1 MGKAAL
7 GKGMKDLI
15 AKNFGLEKKEGP
27 EDNETEAEAE
37 LLVNIERY
45 QAQGLNVE
53 PLKKFKGKKPDK
65 IMKGISDYRSSVKDL
80 NSAQT
85 VLRTLEGY
93 GYTKEIETI
102 NENIKDP
109 SKAEQVSKWVEE
121 LRDRVHTEH
130 NVGHDK
136 RGEPGRKLSRSL
148 KEKSKK
154 LKKNVVKESGP
165 ITVDENALDDL
176 LDDLIEIGDA
186 YSLEI
191 EEDPLLSR
199 ISNWEEMGYF
209 VDKLKNSIAEDRDGA
224 QREVDQ
230 FEVDIKRMEKVKELF
245 KDMDLTGFQQ
255 EAREMTVK
263 FQYPH
268 LAQDVENQ
276 LLRIRDIQKKADTLM
291 EEVSEKTPEEIPPQ
305 DEEIPPADEDQDETE
320 LPLDT
325 KPADEISEEETSGE
339 IPEEEVPQE
348 QEDIP
353 EAEEVPLQQEDIP
366 IAEEAPQQ
374 QEDIPEAEEVPL
386 QQEDIPIA
394 EEAPQVK
401 EEIPEAEELKEHEAE
416 EKLEEA
422 PIADEEPSNL
432 SGHSPDE
439 LMELAKDAYK
449 EGRMEEALTLF
460 KELLIL
466 DPNSSKAIFMIRR
479 ITSKM
484 GQ

>member
-27 EDNETEAEAE
+27 EDNENKAEAE

-53 PLKKFKGKKPDK
+53 PLKKLKGMKPDK

-93 GYTKEIETI
+93 GYTNEIETI

-109 SKAEQVSKWVEE
+109 SKADQVTKWVEE
-121 LRDRVHTEH
+121 LRDRAHTEH
-130 NVGHDK
+130 DVGHGK
-136 RGEPGRKLSRSL
+136 RGEPGRKLSKSL

-154 LKKNVVKESGP
+154 LKKNGGKESGP

-176 LDDLIEIGDA
+176 LDDLNEIGDA
-186 YSLEI
+186 FSLEI

-209 VDKLKNSIAEDRDGA
+209 VDKLKNSIAEDRDVA

-245 KDMDLTGFQQ
+245 KEMDLTGFQQ
-255 EAREMTVK
+255 EAQEMIVK

-268 LAQDVENQ
+268 LSQDVENQ

-305 DEEIPPADEDQDETE
+305 DEEIPPDNEDQEETD

-325 KPADEISEEETSGE
+325 TSTDERSEEETSEE
-339 IPEEEVPQE
+339 IPQE

-366 IAEEAPQQ
+366 
-374 QEDIPEAEEVPL
+374 EAEEVPS
-386 QQEDIPIA
+386 QQEEIPVA
-394 EEAPQVK
+394 EEEPQLQ
-401 EEIPEAEELKEHEAE
+401 EEIPEAEEVQEPEVE

-439 LMELAKDAYK
+439 LMEMAKDAYK

-460 KELLIL
+460 KELLKL

-479 ITSKM
+479 ITSKL